1 MHVLDPSRADTD
13 HDGSEERVTDTD
25 VRTRDAEA
33 LDTEDLRE
41 TEDRDEVI
49 DLSDEDGRERS
60 PREIGEQYTADEG
73 PDEVNVPPRRNL
85 VRIRGMRIRR
95 IRLWSLTKMAAVFY
109 ALGYAAVLASGV
121 LAWNLANQLGL
132 IADFEEM
139 VLTSLGLETFEV
151 AGGALFEVFAIIT
164 GALAAFAFVVTL
176 LLGLIYN
183 AATAV
188 LGGIALET
196 GPLRRPRRVFSL
208 RHRRFVQIS

>member
-1 MHVLDPSRADTD
+1 MHVLDPSRTETD
-13 HDGSEERVTDTD
+13 HDGSEERVSDTD
-25 VRTRDAEA
+25 VRTRR
-33 LDTEDLRE
+33 TEEVHE
-41 TEDRDEVI
+41 TEGRDDVV
-49 DLSDEDGRERS
+49 DLSDEDGRDHSEHDDTDRHV
-60 PREIGEQYTADEG
+60 TDEV
-73 PDEVNVPPRRNL
+73 PEEVNVPPRRNL

-95 IRLWSLTKMAAVFY
+95 IRLWSLTKMAAVFF
-109 ALGYAAVLASGV
+109 ALGYAAVLVSGV

-132 IADFEEM
+132 IAEVEEM
-139 VLTSLGLETFEV
+139 VVTSLGLETFEV
-151 AGGALFEVFAIIT
+151 AGGALFEVFAVVT

>member
-1 MHVLDPSRADTD
+1 MHVLDPSRTDTD
-13 HDGSEERVTDTD
+13 HDGSEERVSDTVVRARTDE
-25 VRTRDAEA
+25 VQ
-33 LDTEDLRE
+33 E
-41 TEDRDEVI
+41 TEDRDDVI
-49 DLSDEDGRERS
+49 DLSEEDGRDQSVHETAEQRATD
-60 PREIGEQYTADEG
+60 EI

-95 IRLWSLTKMAAVFY
+95 IRLWSLTKMAIVFF
-109 ALGYAAVLASGV
+109 ALGYAAVLVSGV

-132 IADFEEM
+132 IADVEEM
-139 VLTSLGLETFEV
+139 VMTSLGLETFEV
-151 AGGALFEVFAIIT
+151 AGGALFEVFAIVT